1 MRSFSGHSISFAR
14 LMVLLFVLANS
25 GFTMV
30 MYTCSMGCCGDG
42 RICAPAGSGGRS
54 SVPHSP
60 IAIAGA
66 RLSCMSMT
74 IAGGFHTDPTVV
86 EKKFSA
92 RPLHGGVVLA
102 ALSDQQPVIHSL
114 PSSTLKAFAGRW
126 VVPSSVEKCALNS
139 TFLI

>member
-1 MRSFSGHSISFAR
+1 
-14 LMVLLFVLANS
+14 MVLLFVLANS

-54 SVPHSP
+54 SVPHFP
-60 IAIAGA
+60 ISVAGV
-66 RLSCMSMT
+66 RLSCMSVT
-74 IAGGFHTDPTVV
+74 IAGGIHTDPTVV

-92 RPLHGGVVLA
+92 RPLHSGLVPA
-102 ALSDQQPVIHSL
+102 ALSDQRPVIHSL